1 MLKDKKTYRIL
12 VIEDNTGDFTKVED
26 FLIEQFADPVITR
39 AINFKQ
45 VCEILSSDDSIFD
58 VILLDLTLPDKSG
71 QYLINEM
78 LQLAPLYPI
87 IILTGY
93 TDIYFS
99 IRSISSNIAD
109 YLLKDELTAAMLYK
123 SIIYTIERNK
133 NISEIKKSEKRYS
146 DLFRLSPQP
155 MWLYDPETYRFIQV
169 NKAAIK
175 HYGFSE
181 EEFLNMTILEIRPE
195 EDIQTTKDVVINN
208 KVKNEG
214 TYAGRFSHCKKS
226 GEIIKVEI
234 YSTPIIISDKE
245 FKSVI
250 AIDITEKLLHE
261 DKLIQAILKTQEDE
275 RYEIGGELHDNICQI
290 LAVSQMSLDKLSES
304 LPSPKTVWFDKCRN
318 CLSLAL
324 DEIRNLSH
332 RMAPAFFNDT
342 TVEEAFR
349 KLFHPFNIDDRYK
362 IILRFDDKVKEYPI
376 NVEIQLNLY
385 RILQEQLRNISK
397 YAHAAIIE
405 VDVFIIP
412 EYLRMI
418 VLDNGIGF
426 TIDSAKEGIGLTNM
440 KRRAELVGGKLE
452 IESSPGN
459 GCKIIVDIPLQ
470 QIK

>member
-12 VIEDNTGDFTKVED
+12 VIEDNTGDFTIVED
-26 FLIEQFADPVITR
+26 FLIEQFADPVIMR

-45 VCEILSSDDSIFD
+45 VCEILSSDNNMYD

-71 QYLINEM
+71 QHLINEM
-78 LQLAPLYPI
+78 LQLAPRYPI

-99 IRSISSNIAD
+99 IRSISSNISD

-155 MWLYDPETYRFIQV
+155 MWLYDPETYRFVQV
-169 NKAAIK
+169 NKAAIE

-181 EEFLNMTILEIRPE
+181 KEFLNMTIFEIRPE

-208 KVKNEG
+208 KIKNEG
-214 TYAGRFSHCKKS
+214 TYVGRFSHCKKS
-226 GEIIKVEI
+226 GEIIEVEI

-304 LPSPKTVWFDKCRN
+304 LPSSKTVWFDKCRD

-332 RMAPAFFNDT
+332 RMAPAFFNNT

-349 KLFHPFNIDDRYK
+349 KLFHSFNIDDRYK

-385 RILQEQLRNISK
+385 RVLQEQLRNISK

-412 EYLRMI
+412 EYLRMT